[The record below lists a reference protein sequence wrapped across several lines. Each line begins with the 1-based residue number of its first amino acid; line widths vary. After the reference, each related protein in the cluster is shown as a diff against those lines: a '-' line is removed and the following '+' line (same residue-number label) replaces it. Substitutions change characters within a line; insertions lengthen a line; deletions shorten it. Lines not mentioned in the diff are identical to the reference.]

1 MNGRDRAGIWFAL
14 LAAERERRRL
24 MALSPSADEAAADLV
39 DTLEQMAE
47 RLQGSSRP
55 GEPSTLATEL
65 AALAR
70 EKDDA
75 GLEPARLKYDL
86 SPAEVVA
93 RLIAAGDGEAAFE
106 VLGRYAALMPA
117 SS

>member
-1 MNGRDRAGIWFAL
+1 MNGGARAGIWFAL

-24 MALSPSADEAAADLV
+24 LALSPPADEAAADLV
-39 DTLEQMAE
+39 DALEQMAE
-47 RLQGSSRP
+47 RLLGSSCP

-65 AALAR
+65 VTLAPK
-70 EKDDA
+70 ENA
-75 GLEPARLKYDL
+75 GLEAARLKYDL

-106 VLGRYAALMPA
+106 ALDRYAAAVPA